1 MNERETVCD
10 KAMYTMPV
18 GVKDSVAQLISLAE
32 LSILSIVGRL
42 KPSPVTVADVLQIVE
57 YNKTGLAIGDHLS

>member
-1 MNERETVCD
+1 
-10 KAMYTMPV
+10 MPV
-18 GVKDSVAQLISLAE
+18 GVKDSVAQLISPAE